1 MEKCRFCGE
10 ELTEGQSVCPAC
22 GKDNE
27 PAAVNEEPIQ
37 EQTAPPA
44 EDAQEAPEQVQETP
58 QEQKDEAQSEEVT
71 PEQPEEAQSAE
82 TPEEKADEAQP
93 ETPVQEGIKATPG
106 TIALGAAALLLLVA
120 VLAAL
125 VYLGTKGSGKDD
137 TGISGE
143 TLIQETTA
151 VQTQPVETTPAT
163 TPADGNPDDVTCKGS
178 YSVSDEEAENTRD
191 VVVATLGDRQL
202 TNEQLRV
209 YYWMEVQGFLS
220 NYGYYAAYMGM
231 DYTQPLDTQLTMDGD
246 MTWQQFFL
254 DGALNNW
261 RQVQSLAL
269 ESEKEGL
276 EVSPENQQLLDSM
289 DAQVEQ
295 MAQSYDVTVE
305 ELLKS
310 NFGPGTG
317 MEAYKYF
324 QGLYYKGLPY
334 YTRESEKLAAD
345 DETVRAYFEAHKE
358 EYASSGLSEDD
369 MYVDVRHILIT
380 PEGGTAGTDG
390 VTTYSDEE
398 WEACREKAQK
408 LLDDYLAGE
417 NTADAFAA
425 LAAQNTQD
433 PGSAQTGGLYEK
445 VYQGQMVA
453 AFNDWCFDA
462 VRQEGDTG
470 LVKTEYGYH
479 VMYFV
484 RSYPQW
490 RYYAEQDWLQE
501 QSNKIITDVVDKYD
515 FTVNFED
522 IALGVVDMG

>member
-37 EQTAPPA
+37 EQTAPAA
-44 EDAQEAPEQVQETP
+44 EDAPQAPEKNQEAP
-58 QEQKDEAQSEEVT
+58 QEQPDEAQSAEAAQ
-71 PEQPEEAQSAE
+71 EQPDEAQSAE
-82 TPEEKADEAQP
+82 TPEGKAGETQP
-93 ETPVQEGIKATPG
+93 ETPIREGIKATPG

-125 VYLGTKGSGKDD
+125 VFLGTNGSGKSV
-137 TGISGE
+137 SGVSEE
-143 TLIQETTA
+143 TVIPETTA
-151 VQTQPVETTPAT
+151 VQIAETTPAT
-163 TPADGNPDDVTCKGS
+163 IPADGNPDDVTCKGS

-191 VVVATLGDRQL
+191 VVVATLADRQL
-202 TNEQLRV
+202 TNQQLRV

-220 NYGYYAAYMGM
+220 NYGYYASYMGL
-231 DYTQPLDTQLTMDGD
+231 DYTQPLDTQLTMEGD

-276 EVSPENQQLLDSM
+276 EVSPENQQMLDNM
-289 DAQVEQ
+289 DAQVAE
-295 MAQSYDVTVE
+295 MAQSYEVSVE
-305 ELLKS
+305 ELLKN

-317 MEAYKYF
+317 MEEYKYF
-324 QGLYYKGLPY
+324 QRLYYQGLPY
-334 YTRESEKLAAD
+334 YTRQSEKLAAD
-345 DETVRAYFEAHKE
+345 DETLRAYFEAHKE
-358 EYASSGLSEDD
+358 EYASGGLSEDD

-380 PEGGTAGTDG
+380 PEGGTTGTDG
-390 VTTYSDEE
+390 TTTYSEEE
-398 WEACREKAQK
+398 WEACREKAQNI
-408 LLDDYLAGE
+408 LDAYLTGE
-417 NTADAFAA
+417 NTAEAFAA
-425 LAAQNTQD
+425 LATQNTQD
-433 PGSAQTGGLYEK
+433 PGSAQTGGLYER
-445 VYQGQMVA
+445 VYAGQMVA

-462 VRQEGDTG
+462 ARQEGDTG

-490 RYYAEQDWLQE
+490 RYYAEQDWIQE
-501 QSNKIITDVVDKYD
+501 QSNKIITDVVEKYD

-522 IALGVVDMG
+522 IALGVVNMG

>member
-10 ELTEGQSVCPAC
+10 ELAEGQSVCPAC
-22 GKDNE
+22 GKDNGPE
-27 PAAVNEEPIQ
+27 SAAVNEETIQ
-37 EQTAPPA
+37 EPQEQAAPPA
-44 EDAQEAPEQVQETP
+44 EDTQQAPAEETAQHPEA
-58 QEQKDEAQSEEVT
+58 DA
-71 PEQPEEAQSAE
+71 
-82 TPEEKADEAQP
+82 EEKPDAAQP
-93 ETPVQEGIKATPG
+93 EAAAGEKMDAAQPEAPIREGIKATPG
-106 TIALGAAALLLLVA
+106 TIAMGAAALLLLVA

-125 VYLGTKGSGKDD
+125 VYLGTKGSGKND
-137 TGISGE
+137 TGVSGE
-143 TLIQETTA
+143 TLIPETTA

-163 TPADGNPDDVTCKGS
+163 IPADGNPDDVTCKGS
-178 YSVSDEEAENTRD
+178 YSVSEEEAENTRG
-191 VVVATLGDRQL
+191 VVVATLGDKQL

-220 NYGYYAAYMGM
+220 NYGYYAMYMGM

-261 RQVQSLAL
+261 RQVQALAL

-289 DAQVEQ
+289 DAQVAE
-295 MAQSYDVTVE
+295 MAQSYNVTVE
-305 ELLKS
+305 ELLES

-358 EYASSGLSEDD
+358 EYASGGLSEDD

>member
-37 EQTAPPA
+37 EQTAPTA
-44 EDAQEAPEQVQETP
+44 EDAPQAPEKNQEAP
-58 QEQKDEAQSEEVT
+58 QEQKDEAQSAEDAQ
-71 PEQPEEAQSAE
+71 EQPDEAQSAE
-82 TPEEKADEAQP
+82 TPEGKANETQP
-93 ETPVQEGIKATPG
+93 ETPIREGIKATPG

-125 VYLGTKGSGKDD
+125 VFLGTNGSGKSV
-137 TGISGE
+137 SGVSEE
-143 TLIQETTA
+143 TVIPETTA
-151 VQTQPVETTPAT
+151 VQIAETTPAT
-163 TPADGNPDDVTCKGS
+163 IPADGNPDDVTCKGS

-191 VVVATLGDRQL
+191 VVVATLADRQL
-202 TNEQLRV
+202 TNQQLRV

-220 NYGYYAAYMGM
+220 NYGYYASYMGL
-231 DYTQPLDTQLTMDGD
+231 DYTQPLDTQLTMEGD

-276 EVSPENQQLLDSM
+276 EVSPENQQMLDNM
-289 DAQVEQ
+289 DAQVAE
-295 MAQSYDVTVE
+295 MAQSYEVSVE
-305 ELLKS
+305 ELLKN

-317 MEAYKYF
+317 MEEYKYF
-324 QGLYYKGLPY
+324 QGLYYQGLPY

-345 DETVRAYFEAHKE
+345 DETLRAYFEAHKE
-358 EYASSGLSEDD
+358 EYASGGLSEDD

-380 PEGGTAGTDG
+380 PEGGTTGADGT
-390 VTTYSDEE
+390 TTYSEEE
-398 WEACREKAQK
+398 WEACREKAQNI
-408 LLDDYLAGE
+408 LDAYLAGE
-417 NTADAFAA
+417 NTAEAFAA
-425 LAAQNTQD
+425 LATQNTQD
-433 PGSAQTGGLYEK
+433 PGSAQTGGLYER
-445 VYQGQMVA
+445 VYAGQMVA

-462 VRQEGDTG
+462 ARQEGDTG

-490 RYYAEQDWLQE
+490 RYYAEQDWIQE
-501 QSNKIITDVVDKYD
+501 QSNKIITDVVEGYD